1 MESDTK
7 SFAIVTFEA
16 RYIAEIFMNKTRG
29 AGSSI
34 AGIGRVEFSWVTND
48 VAKAAAEA
56 AGTWPKVEEVD
67 GGDGKDVG
75 MGDAGEGVNGNGNG
89 YGNQEEKMEVKEE
102 DEYDVDDD
110 EDRWMR

>member
-1 MESDTK
+1 MESDSK

-34 AGIGRVEFSWVTND
+34 AGIGKVEFSWVTND
-48 VAKAAAEA
+48 VARAAAEA
-56 AGTWPKVEEVD
+56 AGTWPKVEEEL
-67 GGDGKDVG
+67 GGDAKDVG
-75 MGDAGEGVNGNGNG
+75 MSDVGEVANGIG
-89 YGNQEEKMEVKEE
+89 QHEEKMEVKEE